1 LVLESQLSEAGGDL
15 LPHQFQRYFVFI
27 SSRYST
33 LTTSV
38 FLLLKGD
45 SYPSFLFL
53 LLSTGMVGR
62 MFLRNSPGQPES
74 SICRLLGVSKFQGS
88 KISRCF
94 GSLLKWSSFGQM
106 TKLTDAVH

>member
-53 LLSTGMVGR
+53 LLSTEKIGR
-62 MFLRNSPGQPES
+62 MFLRNSIRANLYQVFVVFWGLES
-74 SICRLLGVSKFQGS
+74 PRGRKY
-88 KISRCF
+88 R
-94 GSLLKWSSFGQM
+94 
-106 TKLTDAVH
+106 AVLDLY